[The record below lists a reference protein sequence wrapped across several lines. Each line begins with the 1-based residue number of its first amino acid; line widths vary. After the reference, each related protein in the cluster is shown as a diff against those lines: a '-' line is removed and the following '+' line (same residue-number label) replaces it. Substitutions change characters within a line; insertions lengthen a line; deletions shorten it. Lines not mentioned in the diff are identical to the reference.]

1 MRRYRAPFPI
11 VAAMLAAALAAG
23 SALADGETGIPAVIA
38 DFDNL
43 DSAGEA
49 PDSTA
54 AHAARVAGFAGLLR
68 DNLAAQGRYEV
79 LALSCPEAACTA
91 GGMAPDDLVQAARAS
106 GARVLVYGG
115 IHKMSTLVHWG
126 KIQAVDLE
134 SDRLLLDRSFS
145 FRGDTD
151 EAFQRAAEFIV
162 RYLDEVAPEP

>member
-1 MRRYRAPFPI
+1 MRCYRTLIPI
-11 VAAMLAAALAAG
+11 VAAMLAAAPVAAP
-23 SALADGETGIPAVIA
+23 ALADGKSAIPAVVA

-68 DNLAAQGRYEV
+68 DSLAAQGRYEV
-79 LALSCPEAACTA
+79 LALDCPAAACTA
-91 GGMAPDDLVQAARAS
+91 GGMAPDELVQAARDS

-115 IHKMSTLVHWG
+115 IHKTSTLVQWG
-126 KIQAVDLE
+126 KVQAVDLE

-151 EAFQRAAEFIV
+151 EAFRRAAAFIV
-162 RYLDEVAPEP
+162 RYLDEVAPAP